1 MHYISGK
8 TDPAARHF
16 RLKKEHQKWLGQFI
30 ESLAQTNKSSN
41 TIHNYYFDLVLFLE
55 WYEQVTHSLI
65 VKIQTTHIN
74 SYMQYLLGQEEW
86 NLPAK
91 SRRSVFFEKILHA
104 FRRKQHPSFGPQEN
118 QKRAQ
123 KLSVAAR
130 RRHLS
135 TIKNFFEFLKEQHE
149 DLERNLFRAN
159 PVKSKSH
166 QIKLTDKDQTPTSLL
181 TALEWQQ
188 VCESIKRP
196 KDRLMV
202 HLLYYGGLRLD
213 ELRLLK
219 IEDLN
224 YDSKGLTFI
233 RKGGKRHHL
242 KIMHFETIGPLWRKV
257 AKGRSGEEF
266 LMLSTHGR
274 PFSHRGLF
282 QHMRTLLNKAQL
294 PAHIGPHS
302 FRKACA
308 TQLYN
313 RTKDLLLVRD
323 YLNHSDAK
331 VTQTYID
338 LPLSP
343 I

>member
-1 MHYISGK
+1 MHNNL
-8 TDPAARHF
+8 PRHSN
-16 RLKKEHQKWLGQFI
+16 LKREHQKWLGQFI
-30 ESLAQTNKSSN
+30 ESLGQTNKALN

-55 WYEQVTHSLI
+55 WYEQTTQALI

-74 SYMQYLLGQEEW
+74 AYMQYLLGQEDW
-86 NLPAK
+86 KTPA
-91 SRRSVFFEKILHA
+91 RPTRNIFLAKILHA
-104 FRRKQHPSFGPQEN
+104 IRRTRLTPAAPSI
-118 QKRAQ
+118 QKRPH

-135 TIKNFFEFLKEQHE
+135 SIKNFFEFLKEQHE
-149 DLERNLFRAN
+149 DLDRNIFKIN

-181 TALEWQQ
+181 SVSAWEQ

-196 KDRLMV
+196 KERLLV
-202 HLLYYGGLRLD
+202 HLLYRGGLRLD
-213 ELRLLK
+213 EVRLLK

-224 YDSKGLTFI
+224 QDTRTLTFI
-233 RKGGKRHHL
+233 RKGGKRHYLKLMHL
-242 KIMHFETIGPLWRKV
+242 EIIGPLWKKV
-257 AKGRSGEEF
+257 ASERPPQDYLF
-266 LMLSTHGR
+266 LSTHGK

-282 QHMRTLLNKAQL
+282 QHMRNILNKAEL
-294 PAHIGPHS
+294 PPHISPHS

-308 TQLYN
+308 TQLYH

-338 LPLSP
+338 SGASP